1 MLSAY
6 FMHHQTRPKSLP
18 TQRLFVLAAL
28 FSLPGVLLA
37 QPNRITGKIVDSQRF
52 TLSGHVHPN
61 AVSQF
66 DQGKADPALQ
76 LNSVTLVLK
85 PSDSQ
90 QADLNSL
97 LAQQQDPASKNYHNW
112 LTPEQFADRFGASQ
126 ADIDKIVAWVQ
137 SQQLTVTSVA
147 RGRNAVML
155 KGTAAQAQ
163 SAFGTEIHMYLV
175 NGETH
180 YANATEPSLPAALQG
195 VVLAIHG
202 LHNFRMKARTHKLT
216 PLGLAADGISPAYT
230 STGTHSIA
238 PDDFA
243 TIYDIAP
250 LYKAGIDGT
259 GQKMVIVGQTTITTA
274 HLATFRSYF
283 GLAASNLTTLL
294 VPNTTNPG
302 SSASDAEES
311 DLDLQWAS
319 AVARGASL
327 LFVYSYDVTDA
338 VQYAIDQNLAPVITM
353 SYGECEIAGRN
364 GTQSDATMM
373 QGWAQQGNAQGIT
386 WVASSG
392 DNGAADCYGTTT
404 GTGASSSSD
413 LAVAVD
419 LPGSIPEVTSVGG
432 TEFTEGSG
440 SYWNTT
446 NTTTKE
452 SAKSYIPETTW
463 NDTAIDG
470 SPSASGGGASIFFSK
485 PSWQTG
491 TGVPNDNARDVP
503 DVALSASADHDGYMV
518 YTTSGRVTGWYVFGG
533 TSCAAP
539 TFSGILTLLDQYLV
553 SNGYQS
559 NSGLGNVNSH
569 LYSYATSTPNAFHD
583 ITTGNNIVSVST
595 CSGPRCTPVT
605 ATSGGY
611 SAGVG
616 YDQVTGLGSV
626 DAFNFVT
633 GWHTGALLITST
645 PAMTLTAGPAILST
659 TGSTS
664 LTATVTSTNGFTPTG
679 TVTFTVGSVILG
691 TATLSGSS
699 GTASATLTINGGAAG
714 LITGSDTIAASY
726 GGDSSFNP
734 ATAATSLTLV
744 NPSSVAPS
752 ISAATNAASYNQSY
766 APGMLLSI
774 FGTNLALST
783 RTTTSSLPLPTLADN
798 VSVTVNGVAAPF
810 YYISPSQLNVQ
821 IPYETPSSGKVA
833 VVVSN
838 NGQTA
843 STSIQ
848 MAAVAPGIFT
858 DSNGALVPTATV
870 TRGQSVTLYVSGAG
884 AVSPSAATGSVP
896 VTGTTPTPTH
906 ATVITVGGV
915 QAPTPSYIGIPSW
928 SVGVL
933 QINFTVPATAPLG
946 SQTVVVSVGGVA
958 SPAVPLTVRDE

>member
-1 MLSAY
+1 MQFPRCPQPS
-6 FMHHQTRPKSLP
+6 RIR
-18 TQRLFVLAAL
+18 RLLALAAL
-28 FSLPGVLLA
+28 ISLPGLLLA
-37 QPNRITGKIVDSQRF
+37 QRSRIAGTIVDSQRF
-52 TLSGHVHPN
+52 TLSGHIHPN
-61 AVSQF
+61 ATSQF
-66 DQGKADPALQ
+66 DQGKADPALE

-85 PSDSQ
+85 PSDTQ

-97 LAQQQDPASKNYHNW
+97 LAQQQDPSSKNYHVW

-126 ADIDKIVAWVQ
+126 ADIDKIVAWVK

-147 RGRNAVML
+147 RGRNAVIL
-155 KGTAAQAQ
+155 KGTAAQAG

-195 VVLAIHG
+195 VVQAIHG

-230 STGTHSIA
+230 STGSHSLA

-243 TIYDIAP
+243 TIYDISP

-259 GQKMVIVGQTTITTA
+259 GQKMVIVGQTTIVTS
-274 HLATFRSYF
+274 HLTSFRSYF
-283 GLAASNLTTLL
+283 GLSTPNLTTLL
-294 VPNTTNPG
+294 VPTSTNPG

-319 AVARGASL
+319 AVARNASL
-327 LFVYSYDVTDA
+327 LFVYAYDVTEA
-338 VQYAIDQNLAPVITM
+338 VQYAIDQNLAPVISM
-353 SYGECEIAGRN
+353 SYGECEVAGRN
-364 GTQSDATMM
+364 GTLSDATTM
-373 QGWAQQGNAQGIT
+373 QSWAQQGNAQGIT

-392 DNGAADCYGTTT
+392 DSGAADCYESST
-404 GTGASSSSD
+404 GSFGSSNSS
-413 LAVAVD
+413 LALAVD

-463 NDTAIDG
+463 NDTATDG

-518 YTTSGRVTGWYVFGG
+518 YTTSGRTTGWYIFGG

-583 ITTGNNIVSVST
+583 VTTGDNIVSASS

-605 ATSGGY
+605 TTSGGY

-616 YDQVTGLGSV
+616 YDQATGLGSV
-626 DAFNFVT
+626 DAFNFVSA
-633 GWHTGALLITST
+633 WHTGALLLTST
-645 PAMTLTAGPAILST
+645 PAVTVTAGPAILST
-659 TGSTS
+659 AGSTT

-679 TVTFTVGSVILG
+679 TVTFSVGSVILG
-691 TATLSGSS
+691 TATLYGSS
-699 GTASATLTINGGAAG
+699 GTATAVLTISGGAAG
-714 LITGSDTIAASY
+714 LITGSDTITASY

-734 ATAATSLTLV
+734 ATAATSLTV
-744 NPSSVAPS
+744 VSPSSVAPS
-752 ISAATNAASYNQSY
+752 IAGATNAASYNQSY

-783 RTTTSSLPLPTLADN
+783 RTTTGSLPLPTVADN

-821 IPYETPSSGKVA
+821 IPYATPTSGKVTLT
-833 VVVSN
+833 VSN

-843 STSIQ
+843 STTLQ
-848 MAAVAPGIFT
+848 MAAAAPGIFT
-858 DSNGALVPTATV
+858 DSNGAPVPTATAA
-870 TRGQSVTLYVSGAG
+870 RGQNVTVYVSGAG
-884 AVSPSAATGSVP
+884 AVTPSAATGAVP
-896 VTGTTPTPTH
+896 VTGTTPIPVG
-906 ATVITVGGV
+906 ATVVTVGGV
-915 QAPTPSYIGIPSW
+915 QASASYVGIPSW

-933 QINFTVPATAPLG
+933 QINFTVPSTAPLG
-946 SQTVVVSVGGVA
+946 SQSLVVTVGGVA
-958 SPAVPLTVRDE
+958 SPAVPLTVRSE